1 LKINKLALRF
11 VPFPLG
17 FAKNLPAPAWLLALP
32 FAILAALGMPRQSAF
47 PYSFQVGQPWN
58 YRALKA
64 PFDFEVL
71 YPEEQVRPAV
81 EQVNAEHGP
90 YFLLNTD
97 VARQQKRQFARL
109 LDDQVSIGR
118 HDAQYDELR
127 ANAGIYLN
135 FGQQMLDLLYTQG
148 IVDPNEEAF
157 QATPGF
163 IFVVVGNTE
172 RRVPVRS
179 LRTVASAMNFLTDT
193 LPYAPLRQPELML
206 PMLEKVLVPNLRFSD
221 SLTAANLRKKL
232 AAVRSTGVSVRK
244 GETIVPRNELIS
256 NDVYLKLISLHR
268 RYDEPQGWLVTL
280 GYGLLAWLAF
290 GIFFFWFAQTQQ
302 HRSYSRR
309 AQLLPPLLALL
320 GIIVVGF
327 GSRVAAAVPLLWPF
341 WILPVLLRRAYGG
354 RVSVGVWGIIVFL
367 TTISL
372 DWSAGW
378 LVVQGMGL
386 AVVLL
391 LLHRDASVGFAHLEG
406 LGSPFY
412 GWWVR
417 TLAVAFI
424 AALQT
429 LAGLAAGWA
438 GKIPDVLWT
447 TDSIIF
453 LFAAAAFSLLA
464 FPLGEF
470 VTERK
475 RIGQ

>member
-1 LKINKLALRF
+1 MKINKLALRF

-81 EQVNAEHGP
+81 EQVNADHGP

-193 LPYAPLRQPELML
+193 LPYAPLRQPELVL
-206 PMLEKVLVPNLRFSD
+206 PMLEKVLIPNLRFSD
-221 SLTAANLRKKL
+221 SLTAAN
-232 AAVRSTGVSVRK
+232 
-244 GETIVPRNELIS
+244 
-256 NDVYLKLISLHR
+256 
-268 RYDEPQGWLVTL
+268 
-280 GYGLLAWLAF
+280 
-290 GIFFFWFAQTQQ
+290 
-302 HRSYSRR
+302 
-309 AQLLPPLLALL
+309 
-320 GIIVVGF
+320 
-327 GSRVAAAVPLLWPF
+327 
-341 WILPVLLRRAYGG
+341 
-354 RVSVGVWGIIVFL
+354 
-367 TTISL
+367 
-372 DWSAGW
+372 
-378 LVVQGMGL
+378 
-386 AVVLL
+386 
-391 LLHRDASVGFAHLEG
+391 
-406 LGSPFY
+406 
-412 GWWVR
+412 
-417 TLAVAFI
+417 
-424 AALQT
+424 
-429 LAGLAAGWA
+429 
-438 GKIPDVLWT
+438 
-447 TDSIIF
+447 
-453 LFAAAAFSLLA
+453 
-464 FPLGEF
+464 
-470 VTERK
+470 
-475 RIGQ
+475 